1 MASEI
6 NVKVITY
13 NTHLM
18 ADSNLVVGAWVK
30 NKKPVVFLD
39 NHRHNAIV
47 AKIRESK
54 ADVVALQEVWAK
66 ARMER
71 ICNDLKNEYPY
82 SAKGSDGG
90 SAIQYL
96 PALITSG
103 IPDRAA
109 GSGLVLLSKYPISEI
124 GFELFQN
131 PHDDEERAASK
142 GVLTA
147 TLQIGSYP
155 VRIGMTHM
163 WTDAGKDCSNVV
175 DLAKHAVSAR
185 SPSTL
190 LLGDFNIHR
199 IGNRDKYARLN
210 QIMANFQAEDTWTL
224 KHGKEKDQDSATDD
238 QAFNNLAQFFSPMRD
253 TERVDCIDYAYLA
266 SKDGRVTVR
275 DAKVLRDWKVSTNNQ
290 TPKWYWVHD
299 GTVGGNPA
307 ATAFGPNFKKLC
319 VVSRE
324 TSGQLRASICDRA
337 TRKWT
342 STIMKNNGGDLRA
355 DGAPGLAWFDGKL
368 RLFFRGIGNA
378 GVVKM
383 ESSDGVTW
391 SNAEST
397 GKAQS
402 SGGCCAVVF
411 RNELC
416 LLVRD
421 PTGNQIRYH
430 KWTRGGWSDPIWI
443 GLETDHNIS
452 AAALGD
458 RMCVVARDPGQP
470 PGGIMHV
477 YIGADGKADG
487 RRQLAP
493 HATTSGSPSVAAIKG
508 NFWVFY
514 REPDG
519 GGLHCRVSGNGYQH
533 VTTTHQATTDEACA
547 VAWGDEALVF
557 FSKVVYESRKSGVDK
572 VLYPEDSVLY
582 PACALAH
589 TMWESDVALDL
600 SDHYPYQVEL
610 TVRVPR

>member
-1 MASEI
+1 MSREL

-39 NHRHNAIV
+39 DHRYHAIV
-47 AKIRESK
+47 NEIRKSR

-66 ARMER
+66 ARMKR
-71 ICNDLKNEYPY
+71 LCDDLRQDYPY
-82 SAKGSDGG
+82 SAVGSDGAY
-90 SAIQYL
+90 SFEYI
-96 PALITSG
+96 PALIVSG

-109 GSGLVLLSKYPISEI
+109 GSGLVLLSKHPISDAR
-124 GFELFQN
+124 FELYQN

-147 TLQIGSYP
+147 TIHIAGYP
-155 VRIGMTHM
+155 LRIGTTHM
-163 WTDAGKDCSNVV
+163 WTDAGHDCSNVV
-175 DLAKHAVSAR
+175 DLAKHTAPNLFPSA
-185 SPSTL
+185 L
-190 LLGDFNIHR
+190 MLGDFNIHR
-199 IGNRDKYARLN
+199 IGNRDKYRRLT
-210 QIMANFQAEDTWTL
+210 QIMGEYKASDTWTL
-224 KHGKEKDQDSATDD
+224 KHGESKDQESATDD
-238 QAFNNLAQFFSPMRD
+238 QARNNLAQFFSPMRD
-253 TERVDCIDYAYLA
+253 TERVDCIDYAYLS
-266 SKDGRVTVR
+266 SKDGCVTVA
-275 DAKVLRDWKVSTNNQ
+275 DAKVLRDWKVSTANQ

-299 GTVGGNPA
+299 GTVAGNPA
-307 ATAFGPNFKKLC
+307 AIAYGPNLEKLC

-324 TSGQLRASICDRA
+324 VDGQLRASICDKT
-337 TRKWT
+337 TRTWT

-355 DGAPGLAWFDGKL
+355 DGAPGLAWFEGKL
-368 RLFFRGIGNA
+368 RLFFRGTGHA
-378 GVVKM
+378 GVVTM
-383 ESSDGVTW
+383 ESSDGINW
-391 SNAEST
+391 SKAEST

-411 RNELC
+411 RNELH

-421 PTGNQIRYH
+421 PAGNQIRYH
-430 KWTRGGWSDPIWI
+430 KWLRGSWSEHVWI

-452 AAALGD
+452 AAVLGD
-458 RMCVVARDPGQP
+458 RMCVVARDPGKP

-493 HATTSGSPSVAAIKG
+493 HATTSGSPSVAGIKG

-519 GGLHCRVSGNGYQH
+519 GGLHCRVSGNGYGH

-557 FSKVVYESRKSGVDK
+557 FSKVVHDSRKSLPEK
-572 VLYPEDSVLY
+572 ILYPEDAVLY
-582 PACALAH
+582 PTRALAH
-589 TMWESDVALDL
+589 AMWEPDVNLDL
-600 SDHYPYQVEL
+600 SDHYPYQVDL
-610 TVRVPR
+610 KVSVP